1 MGLTKKKIKT
11 TLESNDLYKKVIHY
25 LSNSRV
31 PHTEVSFYVFSKALI
46 ARVDQND
53 LLQRSQAIAYS
64 FSLAMLPFIIF
75 FSTLLSYIPS
85 DQVDVMF
92 KIFRE
97 EMLPQYVYQAI
108 EGPILDLSGR
118 SRGGLLSFGFVGA
131 TYVAT
136 TGMRTLMNAFNS
148 CYHLED
154 KRSLFKQF
162 RVALNLTLLFL
173 ITLFISSFILI
184 SGKHLL
190 EHLHEIGFLNNQ
202 FTIYSLL
209 TLRVLLIVLLF
220 FFNVSLIFRFAPSEV
235 MKKRIFNPG
244 SVVATTLSIVVS
256 LLFGLYLDTFNS
268 YDILYGSLGAIM
280 GLMGWIFIIA
290 MILLIGFQINTTIE
304 EAQLWTESNPPEEF
318 R

>member
-1 MGLTKKKIKT
+1 MTKKDLKNKLEEQIIYRKVLY
-11 TLESNDLYKKVIHY
+11 TLRS
-25 LSNSRV
+25 SRV
-31 PHTEVSFYVFSKALI
+31 PHTDVSFYTFILALI
-46 ARVDQND
+46 YRIDQND
-53 LLQRSQAIAYS
+53 LLQRGQAIAFS

-75 FSTLLSYIPS
+75 FSTLISYIPS
-85 DQVDVMF
+85 DQVNMMF

-108 EGPILDLSGR
+108 EGPIQDLSGR

-154 KRSLFKQF
+154 NRSIIEQF
-162 RVALNLTLLFL
+162 RIALNLTFLFL
-173 ITLFISSFILI
+173 LTLFISSFILI
-184 SGKHLL
+184 SGKHFL
-190 EHLHEIGFLNNQ
+190 EHLHEIGFLNNE

-209 TLRVLLIVLLF
+209 TLRILLIIFIF
-220 FFNVSLIFRFAPSEV
+220 FLNITLIFKYAPSEV
-235 MKKRIFNPG
+235 MRHKIFNPG
-244 SVVATTLSIVVS
+244 SLVATCLSIIVS
-256 LLFGLYLDTFNS
+256 LLFGVYLDTFNS

-280 GLMGWIFIIA
+280 GMMGWIFTIA

-304 EAQLWTESNPPEEF
+304 EARLWVENKNSPEKF
-318 R
+318 K